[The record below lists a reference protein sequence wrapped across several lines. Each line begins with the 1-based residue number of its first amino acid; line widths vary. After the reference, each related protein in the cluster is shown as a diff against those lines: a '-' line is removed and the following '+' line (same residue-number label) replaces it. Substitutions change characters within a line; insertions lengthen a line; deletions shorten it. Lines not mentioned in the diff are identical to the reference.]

1 MLTTHS
7 SLPNQAVAMARTDS
21 QEMHTLLTCAEPV
34 QLQQADPAM
43 LKSMAAVGVLG
54 VKTRPRIPSGGSG
67 AASFHSFFLSCS
79 AALQLLR
86 LPDSCSGYQIRD
98 F

>member
-54 VKTRPRIPSGGSG
+54 VKTRQRIPRV
-67 AASFHSFFLSCS
+67 AHCAFANRDNASRMEINAGTVSEIPRQVSM
-79 AALQLLR
+79 QR
-86 LPDSCSGYQIRD
+86 RPR
-98 F
+98 

>member
-54 VKTRPRIPSGGSG
+54 VKTRPRIPIS
-67 AASFHSFFLSCS
+67 ARRASFSFFLSF
-79 AALQLLR
+79 LLGS
-86 LPDSCSGYQIRD
+86 PATTIR
-98 F
+98 

>member
-54 VKTRPRIPSGGSG
+54 VKTRPRIPIGGP
-67 AASFHSFFLSCS
+67 AFLFFLSFLLGS
-79 AALQLLR
+79 PAAAQVTR
-86 LPDSCSGYQIRD
+86 
-98 F
+98 

>member
-7 SLPNQAVAMARTDS
+7 SLPTQAVAMARTDS

-54 VKTRPRIPSGGSG
+54 VKTRPRIPLISLSSLS
-67 AASFHSFFLSCS
+67 AAARPSFLFFL
-79 AALQLLR
+79 AFLLGSPATTTPTK
-86 LPDSCSGYQIRD
+86 L
-98 F
+98 

>member
-54 VKTRPRIPSGGSG
+54 VKTRPRIPISARRGHTELL
-67 AASFHSFFLSCS
+67 ALS
-79 AALQLLR
+79 LQGCR
-86 LPDSCSGYQIRD
+86 ARKKK
-98 F
+98 